1 MNTKYQ
7 SRKPLSIMLIAGFY
21 IFGAITL
28 LISMFVSAADAGK
41 RIAEMHGVSPIV
53 GKDILP
59 VVAILALIIS
69 YGLFSL
75 SRWGYFLTLVYVLYT
90 GIVGLVQGGLGF
102 ATTGE
107 ASLQVYFGSIL
118 WSVLVG
124 ICLIAARRHFFRA
137 KASGLSQTADQMP

>member
-1 MNTKYQ
+1 MNTKNQ
-7 SRKPLSIMLIAGFY
+7 SGKPLSIMLLTSFY

-28 LISMFVSAADAGK
+28 LISMFVNVSEASK
-41 RIAEMHGVSPIV
+41 LIAEVHGISPIV
-53 GKDILP
+53 GKEILP
-59 VVAILALIIS
+59 VVAVLALVIS

-90 GIVGLVQGGLGF
+90 GIIGLIQGGLGF
-102 ATTGE
+102 ATSGE
-107 ASLQVYFGSIL
+107 ESLQVYFGSIL